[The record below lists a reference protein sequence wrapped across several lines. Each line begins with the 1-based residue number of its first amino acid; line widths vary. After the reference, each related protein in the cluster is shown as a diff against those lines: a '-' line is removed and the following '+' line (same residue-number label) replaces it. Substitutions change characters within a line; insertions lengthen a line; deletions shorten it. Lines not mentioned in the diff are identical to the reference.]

1 MAEITPIQEAYAYN
15 ISRLAEA
22 FCLDRKTVRKR
33 INQAMV
39 KPVSKRNGQPVYALA
54 DVGPALFGAQSR
66 PNVNTQDPDNLDPK
80 ARKEWFQSENE
91 RLKFQQ
97 SVGELI
103 PEPAYRDDL
112 ALAFKLVVS
121 FFESLPDKMERNR
134 TFTPAQLGELEKAT
148 DAMRAQLYDMM
159 IGAGDD

>member
-33 INQAMV
+33 LSQAMV
-39 KPVSKRNGQPVYALA
+39 RPISKRNGQPVYALA

-66 PNVNTQDPDNLDPK
+66 PKTDTKDPDTLEPK
-80 ARKEWFQSENE
+80 ERKEWFQSENE

-103 PEPAYRDDL
+103 PEPEYRDDL

-121 FFESLPDKMERNR
+121 FFESLPDKMEQRR
-134 TFTPAQLGELEKAT
+134 VFTPAQLGELEKAT

>member
-1 MAEITPIQEAYAYN
+1 MSNITPIHDVYALN
-15 ISRLAEA
+15 ISRLSEA

-33 INQAMV
+33 LNQAMV
-39 KPVSKRNGQPVYALA
+39 QPTGKRNGQPVYALA
-54 DVGPALFGAQSR
+54 DVGPALFGIDSR
-66 PNVNTQDPDNLDPK
+66 PKSDKTNPDNMDPK

-103 PEPAYRDDL
+103 PEPHYRDDL
-112 ALAFKLVVS
+112 ATVFKLVVA

-134 TFTPAQLGELEKAT
+134 SFTPAQLGELENAI
-148 DAMRAQLYDMM
+148 DIQRAQLYDMM
-159 IGAGDD
+159 IGAADE

>member
-33 INQAMV
+33 LSQAMV
-39 KPVSKRNGQPVYALA
+39 RPISKRNGQPVYALA
-54 DVGPALFGAQSR
+54 DVGPALFGAQAR
-66 PNVNTQDPDNLDPK
+66 PKTDTKDPDKLEPK
-80 ARKEWFQSENE
+80 ERKEWFQSENE

-103 PEPAYRDDL
+103 PEPEYRDDL

-121 FFESLPDKMERNR
+121 FFESLPDKMEQRR
-134 TFTPAQLGELEKAT
+134 VFTPAQLGELENAT

>member
-1 MAEITPIQEAYAYN
+1 MSNISPIQDAYAYN

-33 INQAMV
+33 LNQAMV
-39 KPVSKRNGQPVYALA
+39 RPSGKRNGQPVYALV
-54 DVGPALFGAQSR
+54 DVGPALFGATETPKSEK
-66 PNVNTQDPDNLDPK
+66 NNPDSMDPK

-97 SVGELI
+97 NVGELI

-112 ALAFKLVVS
+112 ALVFKLIVA
-121 FFESLPDKMERNR
+121 FFESLPDKMERQR
-134 TFTPAQLGELEKAT
+134 TFTPAQLQALENVT
-148 DAMRAQLYDMM
+148 DAMRAQLYEMM
-159 IGAGDD
+159 VGQSDE